1 LIFMYSLKIKPDLE
15 KILKKLSKKNRK
27 QVEII
32 LKKIDEILAN
42 PHRYKNLRAPLND
55 WKRVHVDKHFVLIF
69 SVDDESKSVTLE
81 DYDHH
86 DNIYKH

>member
-1 LIFMYSLKIKPDLE
+1 MYSLKIKPDLE

-69 SVDDESKSVTLE
+69 SIDEESKSVTLE

>member
-1 LIFMYSLKIKPDLE
+1 MYTLKIKPDLE
-15 KILKKLSKKNRK
+15 KTLKKLAKRNRK
-27 QVEII
+27 QLEMI
-32 LKKIDEILAN
+32 LKKIDEILEN

-69 SVDDESKSVTLE
+69 SIDEKSKSVTLE

-86 DNIYKH
+86 DNICKH